1 MRSCCIASPSILH
14 HRTTSPTF
22 LDLWSTF
29 DLV

>member
-22 LDLWSTF
+22 LDL
-29 DLV
+29 